1 MLVVPMRL
9 LYRRNPLNF
18 SSIFSFLGFLA
29 AALLL
34 SGCGPVAHEQPT
46 VSINEWFDA
55 RYEEEIQFSPISLT
69 YMGRKDRNN
78 ELDDNSYEAFKTHL
92 AWKQQTVTDLNR
104 LFDYESLSNEEQ
116 TSFDIWTY
124 QYERMRKAEAF
135 FYSGLTF
142 DQMNGDQ
149 SQLPTFL
156 INIHRVDNLA
166 DMEAYIARIKAVAPY
181 MTTALNN
188 AKRTS
193 ALGITTPGFAL
204 DGVIQQSK
212 AIISGAPFGASE
224 DGVAPHE
231 DSPIWADIKH
241 EINALLDNSL
251 INAEQADQLL
261 TNARLA
267 LLQDF
272 QPVYES
278 VIDWA
283 EAEQDKVPARS
294 TGVGSQPNG
303 AAYYEYRLASQ
314 TTTNLSAEE
323 IHNIGLAEVAR
334 LRDEMALIVTEV
346 NFEGDLDSFM
356 DSVRGGDWNY
366 YPNTD
371 AGRQAYIDDASTAIN
386 ALKQQIPVFF
396 GLLPKA
402 DLVVKRVESFR
413 ERDGA
418 AQHYFRGTPDGTRP
432 GVYYAHLSDMT
443 TMPKSLLEV
452 VAYHEG
458 IPGHHMQISIAQELQ
473 GLPLFRTR
481 AGFTAYSEGWGLYA
495 EVLAK
500 EMPATYLSPY
510 SRFGQLTSEIWR
522 AIRLVVDT
530 GLHARGWTEQEAID
544 YFLANSPQPL
554 ENVRSEIQRYII
566 MPGQATSYKI
576 GMLKIQS
583 LRAKAELALG
593 DQFDIRAFHD
603 TVLGGGALPLPLLE
617 RRVDRWIGSVLK
629 QA

>member
-1 MLVVPMRL
+1 
-9 LYRRNPLNF
+9 
-18 SSIFSFLGFLA
+18 
-29 AALLL
+29 LLL
-34 SGCGPVAHEQPT
+34 SGCGPVTHEQPT

>member
-1 MLVVPMRL
+1 
-9 LYRRNPLNF
+9 
-18 SSIFSFLGFLA
+18 
-29 AALLL
+29 LLL
-34 SGCGPVAHEQPT
+34 SGCGPVTHEQPT

-603 TVLGGGALPLPLLE
+603 TVLGGGALPLSLLE

>member
-1 MLVVPMRL
+1 M
-9 LYRRNPLNF
+9 
-18 SSIFSFLGFLA
+18 
-29 AALLL
+29 LL
-34 SGCGPVAHEQPT
+34 SGCGPVTHEQPT

-156 INIHRVDNLA
+156 INIHQVDNLA

-603 TVLGGGALPLPLLE
+603 TVLGGGALPLSLLE

>member
-1 MLVVPMRL
+1 M
-9 LYRRNPLNF
+9 
-18 SSIFSFLGFLA
+18 
-29 AALLL
+29 LL
-34 SGCGPVAHEQPT
+34 SGCGPVTHEQPT

>member
-1 MLVVPMRL
+1 
-9 LYRRNPLNF
+9 
-18 SSIFSFLGFLA
+18 
-29 AALLL
+29 LLL
-34 SGCGPVAHEQPT
+34 SGCGPVTHEQPT

-156 INIHRVDNLA
+156 INIHQVDNLA

>member
-1 MLVVPMRL
+1 MKLPYCCKTADSYHCFSRCGFLVV
-9 LYRRNPLNF
+9 
-18 SSIFSFLGFLA
+18 
-29 AALLL
+29 ALLL
-34 SGCGPVAHEQPT
+34 SGCGPIATEQQT
-46 VSINEWFDA
+46 ITLNDFFDA
-55 RYEEEIQFSPISLT
+55 RYEEELQFSPISLS
-69 YMGRKDRNN
+69 YMGRKDRND
-78 ELDDNSYEAFKTHL
+78 ELDDQSFEGFQTHL
-92 AWKQQTVTDLNR
+92 AWKQQTVEDLGR
-104 LFDYESLSNEEQ
+104 LFNYDSLSMEEQ

-124 QYERMRKAEAF
+124 QYERMRDAEAF
-135 FYSGLTF
+135 FYSALTF
-142 DQMNGDQ
+142 DQMNGAQ

-156 INIHRVDNLA
+156 INIHQVDDAA
-166 DMEAYIARIKAVAPY
+166 DMAAYIARIKAVAPY
-181 MTTALNN
+181 MTTALTN

-212 AIISGAPFGASE
+212 KIISGAPFAASE
-224 DGVAPHE
+224 IADGPSK
-231 DSPIWADIKH
+231 DSPIWVDIKH
-241 EINALLDNSL
+241 EIATLLDRSR
-251 INAEQADQLL
+251 ITPAQADQFLSRAK
-261 TNARLA
+261 TA

-272 QPVYES
+272 QPAYQS
-278 VIDWA
+278 VINWA
-283 EAEQDKVPARS
+283 EAEQDKVPTES

-314 TTTNLSAEE
+314 TTTNLSADE
-323 IHNIGLAEVAR
+323 IHAIGLAEVGR
-334 LRDEMALIVTEV
+334 LRSEMALIMAEV
-346 NFEGDLDSFM
+346 DHEGDLDSFM
-356 DSVRGGDWNY
+356 DAVRNGEWNY

-371 AGRQAYIDDASTAIN
+371 IGRQAYIDDATTAIN
-386 ALKQQIPVFF
+386 ALKQQIPAYFS
-396 GLLPKA
+396 LLPKA

-418 AQHYFRGTPDGTRP
+418 AQHYYKGTADGARP

-481 AGFTAYSEGWGLYA
+481 AGFTVYSEGWGLYS

-583 LRAKAELALG
+583 LRAKATLALG
-593 DQFDIRAFHD
+593 EKFDLRAFHD
-603 TVLGGGALPLPLLE
+603 TVLGGGALPLSLLE
-617 RRVDRWIGSVLK
+617 RRVDRWIGRVLK
-629 QA
+629 AG

>member
-1 MLVVPMRL
+1 M
-9 LYRRNPLNF
+9 
-18 SSIFSFLGFLA
+18 
-29 AALLL
+29 LL
-34 SGCGPVAHEQPT
+34 SGCGPVTHEQPT

-156 INIHRVDNLA
+156 INIHQVDNLA